1 MIEIMETHD
10 ENNDGKFEMSELA
23 NLMKLEKNFLDKMI
37 GQQSISDKQ
46 VKVRRSEHCKNL
58 SDEVKTAAGPKNRI
72 SSRSAD
78 FFYCQQNPSP
88 RQFYLTTTRT
98 RTVRL
103 KDQSCTLLLE
113 TLRDIWD

>member
-46 VKVRRSEHCKNL
+46 VKVRRSFHRK
-58 SDEVKTAAGPKNRI
+58 I
-72 SSRSAD
+72 
-78 FFYCQQNPSP
+78 
-88 RQFYLTTTRT
+88 
-98 RTVRL
+98 
-103 KDQSCTLLLE
+103 
-113 TLRDIWD
+113 